1 MTDGKKFDGKS
12 PGAYVRKV
20 RRDTQRYLEDL
31 LADNQKL
38 RMRAA
43 GLESVTAKLERER
56 SRLEDEIQLLRKE
69 RDRDQKEYERLRQQL
84 DDLEG
89 ESRSYAERYVEVEQ
103 HNTNLANLYVAGYSL
118 HGTLDRENLLTAVR
132 EIIINLVG
140 CEELAIFELIRGASA
155 PPEGG
160 DRDHLRLISSSNI
173 DAEKYRRLPI
183 SSGLI
188 GRAVRTGET
197 FFADGSDD
205 GDRSPAEARLTAC
218 IPLEV
223 DGRVS
228 GAIAIFRLLPQKTE
242 GLGVL
247 DHELFD
253 LLAQQAGIALYA
265 AALHARFATEED
277 PAEAS

>member
-1 MTDGKKFDGKS
+1 MTDDKS
-12 PGAYVRKV
+12 TDVRAPGAYVRKV

-56 SRLEDEIQLLRKE
+56 SRLVDEIKVVRKE
-69 RDRDQKEYERLRQQL
+69 RDRDRKEHERLRRQL
-84 DDLEG
+84 AELEG

-118 HGTLDRENLLTAVR
+118 HATLDREKLLTAIR
-132 EIIINLVG
+132 DIIINLVG
-140 CEELAIFELIRGASA
+140 CEELAIFELNRDRNELHLASSA
-155 PPEGG
+155 
-160 DRDHLRLISSSNI
+160 NI
-173 DAEKYRRLPI
+173 DAESYRRLPV

-197 FFADGSDD
+197 FIDGESDD
-205 GDRSPAEARLTAC
+205 SDRSGGEAHLTAC

-242 GLGVL
+242 GLGIL
-247 DHELFD
+247 DRELFD
-253 LLAQQAGIALYA
+253 LLAQQAGSALYT
-265 AALHARFATEED
+265 AALHARFTAEE
-277 PAEAS
+277 AAAGTS

>member
-1 MTDGKKFDGKS
+1 MKEDKSPNGKS
-12 PGAYVRKV
+12 PGAYVRRV

-56 SRLEDEIQLLRKE
+56 SRLEDEIQAVRKD
-69 RDRDQKEYERLRQQL
+69 RDRDRKEYERLRRQL
-84 DDLEG
+84 SDLEG

-118 HGTLDRENLLTAVR
+118 HATLDHEKLLTAIK

-140 CEELAIFELIRGASA
+140 CEELAIFELSRRTST
-155 PPEGG
+155 PEL
-160 DRDHLRLISSSNI
+160 HLISSSGI
-173 DAEKYRRLPI
+173 DADNYRRLPVA
-183 SSGLI
+183 SGLI
-188 GRAVRTGET
+188 GHTARTGET
-197 FFADGSDD
+197 FLSGESDD
-205 GDRSPAEARLTAC
+205 GDRLPAETTLTAC

-223 DGRVS
+223 DGRVT
-228 GAIAIFRLLPQKTE
+228 GVIAIFRLLPQKTE

-247 DHELFD
+247 DRELFD

-265 AALHARFATEED
+265 AALHARSTAE
-277 PAEAS
+277 EASAETS